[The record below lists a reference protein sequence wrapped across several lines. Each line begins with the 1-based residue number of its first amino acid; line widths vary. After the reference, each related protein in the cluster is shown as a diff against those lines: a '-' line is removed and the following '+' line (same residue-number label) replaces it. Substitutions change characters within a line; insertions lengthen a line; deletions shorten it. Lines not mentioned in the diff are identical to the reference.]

1 MKNPWKKLVAS
12 AHRSAAPGQVKKN
25 GIKRTEA
32 LDVTIDEIY
41 LIKQFNNQNG
51 KCYWTEFP
59 INPQGVF
66 ESHNPL
72 APSLE
77 RLDDTKGYIPGNVVL
92 ALRLFNLGRQKCP
105 EEKFKIQ
112 VNQLKEYFKGKNIG
126 NSLERM
132 L

>member
-1 MKNPWKKLVAS
+1 MKNPWKKLICS
-12 AHRSAAPGQVKKN
+12 AYRSAAPGQVKKN

-41 LIKQFNNQNG
+41 LVKQFSKQNG

-77 RLDDTKGYIPGNVVL
+77 RLDDTKGYVPGNVVI
-92 ALRLFNLGRQKCP
+92 ALRLFNLGRQRCP
-105 EEKFKIQ
+105 EEKFKLQI
-112 VNQLKEYFKGKNIG
+112 NNLKEHFSGKFSKNG
-126 NSLERM
+126 LEQ
-132 L
+132 LF